1 MSETEER
8 KSEGPMGDKEM
19 PLTDHVDELRNRIVV
34 ILIVFGAAL
43 LIVFTLYSKQIM
55 EIMWDD
61 LVSQEIGM
69 TIYEPLELILTRL
82 KLSLIFALIFV
93 IPLAIYE
100 AFKFMAPGLYPHEK
114 KFFIMVVPLSLILFL
129 SGVALGYFVALP
141 EIFKFTISYGSDLA
155 NPSLSVK
162 KTYSII
168 TTVLV
173 GFGLTFQFPLILLS
187 SIRMGLV
194 ERETLKKRRLWVY
207 GGLLTF
213 TLVVAPDP
221 TGFSQLLVVG
231 VLAVL
236 YEVSMYLARFI
247 KV

>member
-8 KSEGPMGDKEM
+8 ISDGPTGDKEM
-19 PLTDHVDELRNRIVV
+19 TLTDHIDELRNRMVV
-34 ILIVFGAAL
+34 VLIVFGAAL

-55 EIMWDD
+55 VVMWND
-61 LVSQEIGM
+61 LVSQEMGM
-69 TIYEPLELILTRL
+69 IVYEPLELILTRL

-93 IPLAIYE
+93 IPLTIYE
-100 AFKFMAPGLYPHEK
+100 AFKFMAPGFYPHEK
-114 KFFIMVVPLSLILFL
+114 KFFLMVVPLSLILFL

-155 NPSLSVK
+155 DPSLSVK

-187 SIRMGLV
+187 AIKFGLI

-207 GGLLTF
+207 FGLLTF

-231 VLAVL
+231 VLVVL
-236 YEVSMYLARFI
+236 YEISMFLARFI